1 MTKKILLVA
10 FIMLLL
16 GISNV
21 SAQDDI
27 KLNVPKHA
35 VSVQIPLSLTKAG
48 IGARFSYDYTDNL
61 RFTIDGNYY
70 FYSSRRATKNT
81 VDRYDT
87 LNTGTVA
94 WGRRAD
100 LNFNANFRFGKD
112 KFHIY
117 LIAGFY
123 TTVGYSNA
131 KKIVGTVYDL
141 ATLGEIQEDPD
152 DDGIDNYVYLDDGY
166 KYFYTDHLNKFLSF
180 GGGLNA
186 GFGAEIQIHDH
197 GRIFFEQHAA
207 IGSMVGVFV
216 KTGYTW
222 CF

>member
-1 MTKKILLVA
+1 MAKKLLIAA
-10 FIMLLL
+10 FTMLLL

-48 IGARFSYDYTDNL
+48 IGARFSYNYTENL

-70 FYSSRRATKNT
+70 YYSSIRATKNT
-81 VDRYDT
+81 VDINDLYK
-87 LNTGTVA
+87 TGKIS
-94 WGRRAD
+94 WGRHAD
-100 LNFNANFRFGKD
+100 LNFNANFIFGKD
-112 KFHIY
+112 TFHIY

-131 KKIVGTVYDL
+131 KKIVGTLYDL

-152 DDGIDNYVYLDDGY
+152 DDGIDNYVYLDDGK
-166 KYFYTDHLNKFLSF
+166 KYFYTDRLNKLWRF

-186 GFGAEIQIHDH
+186 GFGAEIQINEHS
-197 GRIFFEQHAA
+197 RIFLEQHAA